1 MKLYEITDIYNGVLE
16 AIENEECSA
25 ESMAEALAVIE
36 DDFENKADAIACMI
50 KGLNA
55 SIAGIKAEE
64 DALKKRRGS
73 AEKRADWLRG
83 YLSSEMLAIGKKKL
97 ETPRNKL
104 SFIPSVSV
112 FIDDELELKAMHPE
126 LTTVKTIVTP
136 DKNAIKAELKKGVH
150 INGAYLVEKQNL
162 QIK

>member
-1 MKLYEITDIYNGVLE
+1 MKLYEITDIYNGVLS
-16 AIENEECSA
+16 AIENEECTA
-25 ESMAEALAVIE
+25 ESMEEALKTIE
-36 DDFENKADAIACMI
+36 DDFENKVDAIACMI

-55 SIAGIKAEE
+55 NINGIKAEE
-64 DALKKRRGS
+64 EALKKRRES
-73 AEKRADWLRG
+73 AAKRADWLKG
-83 YLSSEMLAIGKKKL
+83 YLSSEMLAIGKKKV

-104 SFIPSVSV
+104 SFRPSVSV
-112 FIDDELELKAMHPE
+112 LIDDELALKALHPE
-126 LTTVKTIVTP
+126 LTTVKTVVTP